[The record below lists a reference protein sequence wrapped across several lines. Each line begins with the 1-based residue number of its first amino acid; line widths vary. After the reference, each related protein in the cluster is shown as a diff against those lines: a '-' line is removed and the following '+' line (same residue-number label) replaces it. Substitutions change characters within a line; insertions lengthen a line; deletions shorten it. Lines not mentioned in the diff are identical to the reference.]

1 MGDQEW
7 VDASRELP
15 DEGATVLVYLDC
27 DHVTF
32 GAVIDGDWEF
42 EIAPWELADADGAE
56 VERWRYLPW
65 PSDEPSAALG
75 REAAVKSRPVPGLTP
90 GHPPDS
96 TAVTLPPPFLD
107 VHSLRVF
114 DAAMLD
120 CTLSELG
127 DRAEAVETRN
137 DFEDFLAHLLR
148 STDAGSRRYR
158 GVPVWPL
165 IDALLWCVE
174 DFECYRRPEDGDAEE
189 RPTWRLV
196 ARLLFMGLFRG
207 TPEAEALFG
216 QDVIRHDAI
225 G

>member
-1 MGDQEW
+1 MPEEEW
-7 VDASRELP
+7 IDARRELP

-32 GAVIDGDWEF
+32 GAVIDGAWEF

-56 VERWRYLPW
+56 VECWRYLPW
-65 PSDEPSAALG
+65 PPDEPPGAPE
-75 REAAVKSRPVPGLTP
+75 RETAVKSLPGPGLAPAPTP
-90 GHPPDS
+90 DP
-96 TAVTLPPPFLD
+96 AAKLPPPFLD

-114 DAAMLD
+114 EAGMPD
-120 CTLSELG
+120 CTLGELG
-127 DRAEAVETRN
+127 DRAEAVGTRG

-148 STDAGSRRYR
+148 STDAGGRRYR

-165 IDALLWCVE
+165 VDALLWCVE
-174 DFECYRRPEDGDAEE
+174 DFECYRRPGDGEAEE
-189 RPTWRLV
+189 RPTWGLV

-207 TPEAEALFG
+207 TPEADALPG
-216 QDVIRHDAI
+216 QGVISHDAI